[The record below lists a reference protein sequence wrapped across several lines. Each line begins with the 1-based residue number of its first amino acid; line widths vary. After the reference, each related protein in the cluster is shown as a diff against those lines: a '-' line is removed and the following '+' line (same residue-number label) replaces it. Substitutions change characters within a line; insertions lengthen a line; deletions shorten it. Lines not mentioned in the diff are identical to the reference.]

1 MNIDKLLD
9 LNAGLAVYTAEGNKI
24 DGVVGEII
32 GDDIF
37 IFKPA
42 RPIRIEAGRLL
53 KISDGRDAV
62 LARVLDHTDQGVKL
76 LVESQVK
83 PSDERR
89 QDVRINDKVYLKV
102 RLVGHALGHEQAL
115 TQTLEKIRSNK
126 LIIDSFLKGLYGY
139 PGADEIPYTRETPA
153 NQAIW
158 ELNRKLDL
166 LIHMNLAEDFKQL
179 MQTIPQDVNISAS
192 GLRFIVDKPFDVMD
206 ILEVGMILPM
216 VPLLFIRLAAQVIR
230 IKTLTHKEGEC
241 YSVVARFIEMDQETK
256 DDIVRYL
263 FRRQREML
271 RRRQDLA
278 RE

>member
-9 LNAGLAVYTAEGNKI
+9 LSTGLAAYTAEGNKI
-24 DGVVGEII
+24 EGIVEEVI

-37 IFKPA
+37 IFKPS
-42 RPIRIEAGRLL
+42 RPIGIEPGRLL

-62 LARVLDHTDQGVKL
+62 LARVLDLAGQGVKL

-89 QDVRINDKVYLKV
+89 QDVRINDKVYLKI
-102 RLVGHALGHEQAL
+102 RLVGHALGHAQAL

-126 LIIDSFLKGLYGY
+126 LIIDSFLKGQYGY
-139 PGADEIPYTRETPA
+139 PGADEIPYTRETPTS
-153 NQAIW
+153 QAIW

-192 GLRFIVDKPFDVMD
+192 GIRFITDTPYDVMD

-216 VPLLFIRLAAQVIR
+216 VPLLFIRLAAEVLR
-230 IKTLTHKEGEC
+230 VKTLTRKDGEH

>member
-9 LNAGLAVYTAEGNKI
+9 LRAGLAAFTAEGNKI
-24 DGVVGEII
+24 DGAVEEIMGE
-32 GDDIF
+32 DIF
-37 IFKPA
+37 IFKPVRSIA
-42 RPIRIEAGRLL
+42 IEPGRLL

-62 LARVLDHTDQGVKL
+62 LARVIEHAGNGVKL

-89 QDVRINDKVYLKV
+89 QDVRINDKIYLRV

-115 TQTLEKIRSNK
+115 AQTLEKIRANK
-126 LIIDSFLKGLYGY
+126 LLIDSFLKGLYGY
-139 PGADEIPYTRETPA
+139 PGADEIPYTRETPM

-179 MQTIPQDVNISAS
+179 MQTVPHDVNISAS
-192 GLRFIVDKPFDVMD
+192 GIRFIADTPFDVMD
-206 ILEVGMILPM
+206 ILEMGMILPM
-216 VPLLFIRLAAQVIR
+216 VPLLFIRLAAEVIR
-230 IKTLTHKEGEC
+230 IKTLTHKGREC
-241 YSVVARFIEMDQETK
+241 FSVVARFIEMDQESK

-271 RRRQDLA
+271 RRRQD
-278 RE
+278 RTSE

>member
-9 LNAGLAVYTAEGNKI
+9 LRAGLAAYTAEGNRI
-24 DGVVGEII
+24 DGAVEEII

-37 IFKPA
+37 IFKPG
-42 RPIRIEAGRLL
+42 RQIGIEAGRLL

-62 LARVLDHTDQGVKL
+62 LARVLEDTGQGLKL

-83 PSDERR
+83 PSEERR

-102 RLVGHALGHEQAL
+102 RLVGHAVGHEQAL
-115 TQTLEKIRSNK
+115 AQTLEKIRANK
-126 LIIDSFLKGLYGY
+126 LIIDSFLKGQYGY
-139 PGADEIPYTRETPA
+139 PGADEIPYTRETPTH
-153 NQAIW
+153 QAIW

-166 LIHMNLAEDFKQL
+166 LIHMNLAEDFKLL
-179 MQTIPQDVNISAS
+179 MQSIPQDVNISAS
-192 GLRFIVDKPFDVMD
+192 GIRFIADTPYDVMD

-216 VPLLFIRLAAQVIR
+216 VPLLFMRLAAEVLR
-230 IKTLTHKEGEC
+230 VKTLTHKDGER
-241 YSVVARFIEMDQETK
+241 YSVVARFIEMDQESK

-271 RRRQDLA
+271 RRRQDLSH
-278 RE
+278 E

>member
-9 LNAGLAVYTAEGNKI
+9 LSTSLAAFTAEGTKI
-24 DGVVGEII
+24 DGVVEEII
-32 GDDIF
+32 GEDIF
-37 IFKPA
+37 VFKPG
-42 RPIRIEAGRLL
+42 RPIGIEAGRLL
-53 KISDGRDAV
+53 KISDGRDAI
-62 LARVLDHTDQGVKL
+62 LARVLELTGQGVKL
-76 LVESQVK
+76 LVESQIK

-115 TQTLEKIRSNK
+115 AQTLEKIRSNK
-126 LIIDSFLKGLYGY
+126 LIIDSFLKGQYGY
-139 PGADEIPYTRETPA
+139 PGADEIPYTRETPTS
-153 NQAIW
+153 QAIW

-179 MQTIPQDVNISAS
+179 MQTMPQDVNISAS
-192 GLRFIVDKPFDVMD
+192 GMRFITDTPYDVMD

-216 VPLLFIRLAAQVIR
+216 VPLLFIRLAAEVLR
-230 IKTLTHKEGEC
+230 VKTLTRKDGEH
-241 YSVVARFIEMDQETK
+241 YSVVARFIEMEQESK

>member
-9 LNAGLAVYTAEGNKI
+9 LRAGLAAFTAEGNKI
-24 DGVVGEII
+24 DGVVEEII
-32 GDDIF
+32 GEDTF
-37 IFKPA
+37 LFKPV
-42 RPIRIEAGRLL
+42 RSIGIEPGRLL

-62 LARVLDHTDQGVKL
+62 LARVLEHADNGVTL
-76 LVESQVK
+76 LVESHVK

-102 RLVGHALGHEQAL
+102 RMVGHALGHEQAL
-115 TQTLEKIRSNK
+115 EQTLEKIRANK
-126 LIIDSFLKGLYGY
+126 LIIDSFLKGQYGY
-139 PGADEIPYTRETPA
+139 PGADEIPYTRETPTS
-153 NQAIW
+153 QAIW

-179 MQTIPQDVNISAS
+179 MQTVPQDVNISAS
-192 GLRFIVDKPFDVMD
+192 GLRFIADTPYDVMD
-206 ILEVGMILPM
+206 VLEIGMILPM

-230 IKTLTHKEGEC
+230 IKTLTHKGREC
-241 YSVVARFIEMDQETK
+241 YSVVVRFIEMDQESK

-271 RRRQDLA
+271 RRRQDKA

>member
-9 LNAGLAVYTAEGNKI
+9 LRAGLAAFTAEGNKI
-24 DGVVGEII
+24 DGSVEEIMGE
-32 GDDIF
+32 DTF
-37 IFKPA
+37 LFKPVRSIA
-42 RPIRIEAGRLL
+42 IEPGRLL

-62 LARVLDHTDQGVKL
+62 LARVIEHAGNGMKL

-89 QDVRINDKVYLKV
+89 QDVRINDKIYLRV

-115 TQTLEKIRSNK
+115 AQTLEKIRANK
-126 LIIDSFLKGLYGY
+126 LLIDSFLKGQYGY
-139 PGADEIPYTRETPA
+139 PGADEIPYTRETPM

-166 LIHMNLAEDFKQL
+166 LIHMSLTEDFKQL
-179 MQTIPQDVNISAS
+179 MQTVPQDVNISAS
-192 GLRFIVDKPFDVMD
+192 GIRFIADTPYDVMD
-206 ILEVGMILPM
+206 ILEMGMILPM

-230 IKTLTHKEGEC
+230 VKTLTNKGREC
-241 YSVVARFIEMDQETK
+241 FSVVARFIEMDQESK

-271 RRRQDLA
+271 RRRQD
-278 RE
+278 RISE

>member
-9 LNAGLAVYTAEGNKI
+9 LQAGLTAFTAEGNKV
-24 DGVVGEII
+24 DGVVEEIV
-32 GDDIF
+32 GDDVF
-37 IFKPA
+37 VF
-42 RPIRIEAGRLL
+42 RPSRPVRIEAGRLL

-62 LARVLDHTDQGVKL
+62 MARVLEYADQGLKL
-76 LVESQVK
+76 LVENQVK

-102 RLVGHALGHEQAL
+102 RLVGHAAGHEQAL
-115 TQTLEKIRSNK
+115 AQTLEKIRSHK

-139 PGADEIPYTRETPA
+139 PGIDEIPYTRETPT
-153 NQAIW
+153 NQAVW

-166 LIHMNLAEDFKQL
+166 LIHMTLAEDFKQL

-192 GLRFIVDKPFDVMD
+192 GIRFIADKPYDVMD
-206 ILEVGMILPM
+206 VLEVGMILPM

-230 IKTLTHKEGEC
+230 VKTLTHKEREC
-241 YSVVARFIEMDQETK
+241 YSVVARFIEIDQESK

-271 RRRQDLA
+271 RRRQDLT

>member
-9 LNAGLAVYTAEGNKI
+9 LRAGLAAFTAEGNKI
-24 DGVVGEII
+24 DGVVEEII
-32 GDDIF
+32 GEDIF
-37 IFKPA
+37 IFKPG
-42 RPIRIEAGRLL
+42 RTIGIEAGRLL

-62 LARVLDHTDQGVKL
+62 LARVLEHTEKGLKL
-76 LVESQVK
+76 LVESQAK

-115 TQTLEKIRSNK
+115 AQTLEKIRANK
-126 LIIDSFLKGLYGY
+126 LIIDSFLKGQYGY
-139 PGADEIPYTRETPA
+139 PGAEEIPYTRETPT
-153 NQAIW
+153 NQAVW

-166 LIHMNLAEDFKQL
+166 LIHMTLAEDFKQL

-192 GLRFIVDKPFDVMD
+192 GIRFIADKPYDVMD

-230 IKTLTHKEGEC
+230 VKTLTHKEREC
-241 YSVVARFIEMDQETK
+241 YSVVARFIEIDQESK

-271 RRRQDLA
+271 RRRQDLT

>member
-9 LNAGLAVYTAEGNKI
+9 LCAATTAYTSEGNKV
-24 DGVVGEII
+24 DGSVAEII

-37 IFKPA
+37 IFKPV
-42 RPIRIEAGRLL
+42 RPIKIDPGRLL
-53 KISDGRDAV
+53 KLSDGRDAI
-62 LARVLDHTDQGVKL
+62 LARVLDQTAEGLKL
-76 LVESQVK
+76 LVENQVK

-102 RLVGHALGHEQAL
+102 RLIGHAQGYEQAL
-115 TQTLEKIRSNK
+115 EQTLEKIRSDK
-126 LIIDSFLKGLYGY
+126 LIIDSFLKGQYGY
-139 PGADEIPYTRETPA
+139 PGADEVPYTRETPA

-166 LIHMNLAEDFKQL
+166 LIHMTLAEDFKQL
-179 MQTIPQDVNISAS
+179 MQTIPLDVNISAS
-192 GLRFIVDKPFDVMD
+192 GIRFIVDTPYDVMD

-216 VPLLFIRLAAQVIR
+216 VPLLFIRLAAEVLR
-230 IKTLTHKEGEC
+230 IKTLPHKDRER
-241 YSVVARFIEMDQETK
+241 YSIVARFIEIDQESK
-256 DDIVRYL
+256 DDIIRYL

-278 RE
+278 HE

>member
-9 LNAGLAVYTAEGNKI
+9 LRAGLTAFTAEGNKI
-24 DGVVGEII
+24 DGVVEEII
-32 GDDIF
+32 GEDTF
-37 IFKPA
+37 LFKPV
-42 RPIRIEAGRLL
+42 RSIGIEPGRLL

-62 LARVLDHTDQGVKL
+62 LARVLEHADNGVTL

-115 TQTLEKIRSNK
+115 EQTLEKIRANK
-126 LIIDSFLKGLYGY
+126 LIIDSFLKGQYGY
-139 PGADEIPYTRETPA
+139 PGADEIPYTRETPTS
-153 NQAIW
+153 QAIW

-179 MQTIPQDVNISAS
+179 MQTVPQDVNISAS
-192 GLRFIVDKPFDVMD
+192 GLRFIADTPYDVMD
-206 ILEVGMILPM
+206 VLEIGMILPM

-230 IKTLTHKEGEC
+230 IKTLTHKGREC
-241 YSVVARFIEMDQETK
+241 YSVVVRFIEMDQESK

-271 RRRQDLA
+271 RRRQDKA